1 MPLTNTKPKT
11 GTKSNLGL
19 CNFSSNLFSFK
30 TNTLFLGSSSAL
42 LVLISAFTLS
52 SFFAISGNI
61 FSNSLGSASAT
72 SDTSEAR
79 LELDTV
85 LDISAPEAVLL
96 NCIPGTTDN
105 NAEMCTSNA
114 VINVNT
120 NNLTGYTLQMNAT
133 NGYTNSLTNNATDPV
148 STVDTLN
155 GHYIA
160 SNFPINAWGYT
171 GGSDQ
176 SSVTGGYD
184 CTGDSN
190 SNDNGSTSNANYC
203 PILAYSSTGDYAPNR
218 VLRVT
223 NAPSANSTTNLT
235 FAARV
240 NTTKPSGTYVSS
252 VTFTAVTNYVPDPI
266 TDNMYMQD
274 IDSTV
279 CRVTPLYS
287 ASHKVY
293 TVKDKRDET
302 SYTIA
307 KLADGNCWM
316 TQNLELGE
324 YGSPMNLTDQLS
336 NVGPDGYALEF
347 DYANN
352 SVYKGNDNKY
362 GNYYN
367 YSQAT
372 AGSGDAITTAGENAP
387 YSICPKNWRLPITT
401 TEPTDSEFYVMLNNY
416 ITTGTWKEATASS
429 SAHWEGVTTSQY
441 IDVPVSFVFS
451 GSMDSNGNLYS
462 QTYDGRWLSST
473 SNNYL
478 YATFGLSIN
487 TGDGIYPRNGS
498 LTRSNNFSMRCLV
511 PGTQINKNLV

>member
-1 MPLTNTKPKT
+1 MPLTNTKPILNVLSLST
-11 GTKSNLGL
+11 IGGL
-19 CNFSSNLFSFK
+19 M
-30 TNTLFLGSSSAL
+30 
-42 LVLISAFTLS
+42 VLISAFTLS
-52 SFFAISGNI
+52 SFFAVSGNI
-61 FSNSLGSASAT
+61 FSNGLGSASAT

-114 VINVNT
+114 IINVNT
-120 NNLTGYTLQMNAT
+120 NNLTGYTLQMNTT

-160 SNFPINAWGYT
+160 SSFPINAWGYT

-184 CTGDSN
+184 CTGDSD

-252 VTFTAVTNYVPDPI
+252 VTFTAVTNYVPNPI
-266 TDNMYMQD
+266 RDGMSMQD

-279 CRVTPLYS
+279 CRDTEPYATS
-287 ASHKVY
+287 NKVY
-293 TVKDKRDET
+293 TVVDSRDGT
-302 SYTIA
+302 NYTVA
-307 KLADGNCWM
+307 KLADNKCWM

-324 YGSPMNLTDQLS
+324 YGTPLVLNNTTS
-336 NVGPDGYALEF
+336 NVSSEGYTLDFA
-347 DYANN
+347 YANN
-352 SVYKGNDNKY
+352 SVYKGNSNHY

-367 YSQAT
+367 WSQAT
-372 AGSGDAITTAGENAP
+372 AGSGDTITTAGEDAP
-387 YSICPKNWRLPITT
+387 YSVCPKNWRLPSAGTSASG
-401 TEPTDSEFYVMLNNY
+401 SEFYTMLNNY
-416 ITTGTWKEATASS
+416 ISGATWESGYY
-429 SAHWEGVTTSQY
+429 WVNVTMSQITSE
-441 IDVPVSFVFS
+441 PVSLVLS
-451 GSMDSNGNLYS
+451 GWVYPSGETAGHGSIADWW
-462 QTYDGRWLSST
+462 T
-473 SNNYL
+473 
-478 YATFGLSIN
+478 ATFSKASYSYELDIQGHSN
-487 TGDGIYPRNGS
+487 TIYFTQYAPNYS
-498 LTRSNNFSMRCLV
+498 FTLRCLV
-511 PGTQINKNLV
+511 D